1 MKRLDCADLDP
12 SPEFSSKGASSS
24 TFGHDS
30 CNVSLVFNG
39 SVEGTQMLIE
49 ERTSLGN
56 VLKSIYANR

>member
-49 ERTSLGN
+49 GGP
-56 VLKSIYANR
+56 V